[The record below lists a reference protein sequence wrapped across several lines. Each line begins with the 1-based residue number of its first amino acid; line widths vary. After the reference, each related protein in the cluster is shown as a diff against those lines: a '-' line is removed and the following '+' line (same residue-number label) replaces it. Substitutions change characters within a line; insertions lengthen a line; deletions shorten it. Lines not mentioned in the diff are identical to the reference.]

1 MTQSGH
7 HPENNLAKFGYI
19 VDMKVRNLKKKLLYC
34 CLPTGTSHKKK
45 FTFDLF
51 FLQNKGHII
60 SQKRA
65 IIGGN
70 FVYEKSFVL
79 MFFTVAA

>member
-7 HPENNLAKFGYI
+7 HPENNLTKFGYI
-19 VDMKVRNLKKKLLYC
+19 LDIKVGNFLKNFYIIGYLLE
-34 CLPTGTSHKKK
+34 LLIKK
-45 FTFDLF
+45 FRFDLF
-51 FLQNKGHII
+51 FLQIKGLII
-60 SQKRA
+60 SQKHG

-70 FVYEKSFVL
+70 FFYEKSFVL